1 MRQTSILEFAC
12 YGSIFVFHC
21 YSNLHKNWNHLTAV
35 LYLGMDALNIY
46 RFLKIRLCCI
56 CSNVVASC
64 NFVSASNGFTFVFW
78 GFSQDCVR
86 RPFLG
91 PRKSGRLGQVGV
103 FIKRPQIKS
112 GRSWQVLSFYSHCE
126 SFRNKKTFAR
136 LKIYNLACFGAIFE
150 D

>member
-78 GFSQDCVR
+78 GFSQDCKATI
-86 RPFLG
+86 LG
-91 PRKSGRLGQVGV
+91 TTQKWSSWTGGRLYKTT

-126 SFRNKKTFAR
+126 SFRNKKH
-136 LKIYNLACFGAIFE
+136 LLE
-150 D
+150 

>member
-1 MRQTSILEFAC
+1 MTTVLLLMVWCQTNFLWITYLLLRQTSILEFAC

-21 YSNLHKNWNHLTAV
+21 YSNLRKNWNHLTAI

-64 NFVSASNGFTFVFW
+64 NFVLASNGFTFVFW

-103 FIKRPQIKS
+103 FIKRP
-112 GRSWQVLSFYSHCE
+112 L
-126 SFRNKKTFAR
+126 
-136 LKIYNLACFGAIFE
+136 
-150 D
+150 